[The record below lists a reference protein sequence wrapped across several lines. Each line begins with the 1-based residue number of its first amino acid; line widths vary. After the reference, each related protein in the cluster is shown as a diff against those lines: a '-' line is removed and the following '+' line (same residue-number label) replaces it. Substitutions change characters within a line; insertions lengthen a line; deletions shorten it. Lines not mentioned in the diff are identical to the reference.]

1 MAVLAIYLHKLADFM
16 AGGIWEAFFF
26 EDDIRAMVRE
36 SGISATKP
44 IFPSYL
50 LPSFKFTFPGRRR
63 HSASSTSSTASASS
77 EYSGDRGDAAS
88 SSVTTPN
95 GSPPDGDSAIKTLG
109 TKNAARRLSRTA
121 ADTLRCLSCATDIAF
136 TSQIISKGFT
146 GRYGRAYLISPPPT
160 GPGPVDPEASPSSLL
175 NVRIGKNENRQ
186 LVTGWHVVA
195 DICCGICSRK
205 LGWKYVDAKEESQKY
220 KVGKFILETE
230 RVVTHRSWEDVPIS
244 EGLELMYEME
254 DEGHAERKDSDGE
267 DHSEIEFDSEDDE
280 ECEAVF
286 AGLWDAETAAKRR
299 SRLGARPKPARD
311 SSES

>member
-1 MAVLAIYLHKLADFM
+1 M

-26 EDDIRAMVRE
+26 EEDIRVMVRE
-36 SGISATKP
+36 SGIAATKP

-63 HSASSTSSTASASS
+63 RSASSTSSTSSTSSDFSSGPGDGALSA
-77 EYSGDRGDAAS
+77 
-88 SSVTTPN
+88 VTTPN
-95 GSPPDGDSAIKTLG
+95 GSPPDGDSAITTLG
-109 TKNAARRLSRTA
+109 NKISGRRLSRTA
-121 ADTLRCLSCATDIAF
+121 ADTLRCSSCATDIAF

-146 GRYGRAYLISPPPT
+146 GRYGRAYLISPLA
-160 GPGPVDPEASPSSLL
+160 DSANANAPSVSLL

-230 RVVTHRSWEDVPIS
+230 RVVTHRSWEDVTIS
-244 EGLELMYEME
+244 EGLELMDEM
-254 DEGHAERKDSDGE
+254 AEEEEEIARGKKDGDSQG
-267 DHSEIEFDSEDDE
+267 HSEVEFDSEDDE

-299 SRLGARPKPARD
+299 SRLGARPRPARD

>member
-1 MAVLAIYLHKLADFM
+1 M

-26 EDDIRAMVRE
+26 EDDLRAMVRE

-50 LPSFKFTFPGRRR
+50 LPSFKLAFPGYRR
-63 HSASSTSSTASASS
+63 HSASSTSSTASTVSEASNGRS
-77 EYSGDRGDAAS
+77 DGSLSA
-88 SSVTTPN
+88 VTTPD
-95 GSPPDGDSAIKTLG
+95 GSPPDGESAFNRLRST
-109 TKNAARRLSRTA
+109 ASPRRLSRTA
-121 ADTLRCLSCATDIAF
+121 ADTLRCSSCATDIAF
-136 TSQIISKGFT
+136 TSQIVSKGFT
-146 GRYGRAYLISPPPT
+146 GRYGRAYLMSPPPA
-160 GPGPVDPEASPSSLL
+160 GSSLL

-244 EGLELMYEME
+244 EGQEPMYEME
-254 DEGHAERKDSDGE
+254 DKRDKSKRDGAGKANDDGDDE
-267 DHSEIEFDSEDDE
+267 EQSEIEFDSSDED

-299 SRLGARPKPARD
+299 SRLAARPRPAQQQAAIDIARH
-311 SSES
+311 

>member
-1 MAVLAIYLHKLADFM
+1 M

-63 HSASSTSSTASASS
+63 HSASSTSSTGSEPSSSRGDDASS
-77 EYSGDRGDAAS
+77 A
-88 SSVTTPN
+88 VTTPN
-95 GSPPDGDSAIKTLG
+95 SSPPDGDPAFSNLRSTAEP
-109 TKNAARRLSRTA
+109 RRLSRTA
-121 ADTLRCLSCATDIAF
+121 ADTLRCSSCATDIGF

-146 GRYGRAYLISPPPT
+146 GRYGRAYLIAPPPA
-160 GPGPVDPEASPSSLL
+160 DPSLL
-175 NVRIGKNENRQ
+175 NIRIGKNENRQ

-230 RVVTHRSWEDVPIS
+230 RVVTHRSWEDTTIC
-244 EGLELMYEME
+244 EGQELMYETE
-254 DEGHAERKDSDGE
+254 QKDDRAKKDDDGDGE
-267 DHSEIEFDSEDDE
+267 EHTEIEFDSSDED

-299 SRLGARPKPARD
+299 NRLAARPRAAQQQG
-311 SSES
+311 E

>member
-1 MAVLAIYLHKLADFM
+1 M

-50 LPSFKFTFPGRRR
+50 LPSFKFAFPGRRR
-63 HSASSTSSTASASS
+63 HSASSTSSTGSEPSSSRSDDASS
-77 EYSGDRGDAAS
+77 A
-88 SSVTTPN
+88 VTTPN
-95 GSPPDGDSAIKTLG
+95 GSPPDGDSAFNSLRSS
-109 TKNAARRLSRTA
+109 AEPRRLSRTA
-121 ADTLRCLSCATDIAF
+121 ADTLRCSSCATDIAF
-136 TSQIISKGFT
+136 TSQIVSKGFT
-146 GRYGRAYLISPPPT
+146 GRYGRAYLISPPP
-160 GPGPVDPEASPSSLL
+160 AASSLL
-175 NVRIGKNENRQ
+175 NIRMGKNENRQ

-220 KVGKFILETE
+220 KVGKYILETE
-230 RVVTHRSWEDVPIS
+230 RVVTHRSWEDTTIS
-244 EGLELMYEME
+244 EGQELMYETEQKE
-254 DEGHAERKDSDGE
+254 DKAKNDDDDGE
-267 DHSEIEFDSEDDE
+267 EHTEIEFDSSDED

-299 SRLGARPKPARD
+299 SRLAARPKPAQQQMAIDITGR
-311 SSES
+311 

>member
-1 MAVLAIYLHKLADFM
+1 M

-26 EDDIRAMVRE
+26 EEDIRVMVRE
-36 SGISATKP
+36 SGISATQP

-63 HSASSTSSTASASS
+63 HSASSTASTSSESSGGRGDGASS
-77 EYSGDRGDAAS
+77 A
-88 SSVTTPN
+88 VTTPD
-95 GSPPDGDSAIKTLG
+95 GSPPGGDSAISTLG
-109 TKNAARRLSRTA
+109 NQVTSRRLSRTA
-121 ADTLRCLSCATDIAF
+121 ADTLRCSSCATDIAF

-146 GRYGRAYLISPPPT
+146 GRYGRAYLISPPPA
-160 GPGPVDPEASPSSLL
+160 GPADPKASSSSLL

-230 RVVTHRSWEDVPIS
+230 RVVTHRSWEDAPIS
-244 EGLELMYEME
+244 EDLELMYETE
-254 DEGHAERKDSDGE
+254 EEGGRERKDSDSQGQ
-267 DHSEIEFDSEDDE
+267 HSEVEFDSEDDE

-299 SRLGARPKPARD
+299 SRLGARPRPARD

>member
-1 MAVLAIYLHKLADFM
+1 M

-26 EDDIRAMVRE
+26 EEDIRAMVRE

-50 LPSFKFTFPGRRR
+50 LPSFKFAFPGRRR
-63 HSASSTSSTASASS
+63 HSASSTSSTASTGSEPSSSRSDGASS
-77 EYSGDRGDAAS
+77 A
-88 SSVTTPN
+88 VTTPD
-95 GSPPDGDSAIKTLG
+95 GSPPDGDSAFNSLRSS
-109 TKNAARRLSRTA
+109 AEPRRLSRTA
-121 ADTLRCLSCATDIAF
+121 ADTLRCSSCATDIAF

-146 GRYGRAYLISPPPT
+146 GRYGRAYLISPPPA
-160 GPGPVDPEASPSSLL
+160 GSALL
-175 NVRIGKNENRQ
+175 NIRIGKNENRQ

-230 RVVTHRSWEDVPIS
+230 RVVTHRSWEDAPIS
-244 EGLELMYEME
+244 EGQELIHEVEEEE
-254 DEGHAERKDSDGE
+254 DKTSKDDDDGE
-267 DHSEIEFDSEDDE
+267 EHSEIEFDSSDED

-299 SRLGARPKPARD
+299 SRLAARPKTTQQQTATDNAAR
-311 SSES
+311 

>member
-1 MAVLAIYLHKLADFM
+1 M

-44 IFPSYL
+44 IFPNYL
-50 LPSFKFTFPGRRR
+50 LPSFKFAFPGRRR
-63 HSASSTSSTASASS
+63 HSASSTSSTGSEPSSSRGDDASS
-77 EYSGDRGDAAS
+77 A
-88 SSVTTPN
+88 VTTPN
-95 GSPPDGDSAIKTLG
+95 GSPPDGDLG
-109 TKNAARRLSRTA
+109 FNKLRSTAGPRRLSRTA
-121 ADTLRCLSCATDIAF
+121 ADTLRCSSCATDIAF
-136 TSQIISKGFT
+136 TSQIVSKGFT
-146 GRYGRAYLISPPPT
+146 GRYGRAYLITPLPA
-160 GPGPVDPEASPSSLL
+160 GSSLL

-230 RVVTHRSWEDVPIS
+230 RVVTQRSWEDTTIS
-244 EGLELMYEME
+244 EGQELMYE
-254 DEGHAERKDSDGE
+254 AERKAEKAKKDDDE
-267 DHSEIEFDSEDDE
+267 QTEIEFDSSDED

-299 SRLGARPKPARD
+299 NRLAARPRPAQQQG
-311 SSES
+311 E

>member
-1 MAVLAIYLHKLADFM
+1 M

-26 EDDIRAMVRE
+26 EDDIRVMVRE

-63 HSASSTSSTASASS
+63 HSASSTSSTASTPSESSGGRGDGASS
-77 EYSGDRGDAAS
+77 A
-88 SSVTTPN
+88 VTTPS
-95 GSPPDGDSAIKTLG
+95 GSPPDGDSAIDTLG
-109 TKNAARRLSRTA
+109 GKTATTRLSQTA
-121 ADTLRCLSCATDIAF
+121 ADTLRCSSCATDIAF
-136 TSQIISKGFT
+136 TSQIVSKGFT
-146 GRYGRAYLISPPPT
+146 GRYGRAYLISPPPA
-160 GPGPVDPEASPSSLL
+160 GQMDPGASPSSLL
-175 NVRIGKNENRQ
+175 NIRIGKNENRQ

-230 RVVTHRSWEDVPIS
+230 RVVTYRSWEDVPIS
-244 EGLELMYEME
+244 EGIEPMYEME
-254 DEGHAERKDSDGE
+254 DEGEGRRKDGDSEG
-267 DHSEIEFDSEDDE
+267 HSEIEFDSDDDE

-299 SRLGARPKPARD
+299 SRLAARPKPARD
-311 SSES
+311 SSEL

>member
-1 MAVLAIYLHKLADFM
+1 M

-26 EDDIRAMVRE
+26 EEDIRVMVRE
-36 SGISATKP
+36 SGIAATKP

-50 LPSFKFTFPGRRR
+50 LPSFKFTLPGRRR
-63 HSASSTSSTASASS
+63 RSASSTSSTSS
-77 EYSGDRGDAAS
+77 TSSDLSSGRGDGALSA
-88 SSVTTPN
+88 VTTPN
-95 GSPPDGDSAIKTLG
+95 GSPPDGDSAITTLG
-109 TKNAARRLSRTA
+109 NKITGRRLSRTA
-121 ADTLRCLSCATDIAF
+121 ADTLRCSSCATDIAF

-146 GRYGRAYLISPPPT
+146 GRYGRAYLISPPPA
-160 GPGPVDPEASPSSLL
+160 DSANEKASPTSLL

-230 RVVTHRSWEDVPIS
+230 RVVTHRSWEDVTTS
-244 EGLELMYEME
+244 EGLELMDEMTE
-254 DEGHAERKDSDGE
+254 EEEEEVEETARGKKDGDSQGQ
-267 DHSEIEFDSEDDE
+267 SEVEFDSEDDE

-299 SRLGARPKPARD
+299 SRLGARPRPARD

>member
-1 MAVLAIYLHKLADFM
+1 M
-16 AGGIWEAFFF
+16 AGGIWEAFLF
-26 EDDIRAMVRE
+26 EEDIRAMVRE

-50 LPSFKFTFPGRRR
+50 LPSFNFYFPGRRR
-63 HSASSTSSTASASS
+63 HSASSASSTASTPSDASS
-77 EYSGDRGDAAS
+77 GHGDKTAAS
-88 SSVTTPN
+88 SVVTTPD
-95 GSPPDGDSAIKTLG
+95 GSPPNGDSSAMKNSPSSKTA
-109 TKNAARRLSRTA
+109 TRRLSRTA
-121 ADTLRCLSCATDIAF
+121 ADTLRCSSCATDIAF

-160 GPGPVDPEASPSSLL
+160 DPVNPGASSSSLL
-175 NVRIGKNENRQ
+175 NIRVGKNENRQ

-254 DEGHAERKDSDGE
+254 DHEGEAAAGRKEGDGE
-267 DHSEIEFDSEDDE
+267 GHSEIEFDSDDDE

-299 SRLGARPKPARD
+299 SRLAARPKPSRD

>member
-1 MAVLAIYLHKLADFM
+1 M

-26 EDDIRAMVRE
+26 EEDIRVMVRE
-36 SGISATKP
+36 SGIAATKP

-50 LPSFKFTFPGRRR
+50 LPSFKFTLPGRRR
-63 HSASSTSSTASASS
+63 RSASSTSSTSSTSSDLSSGRGDGASS
-77 EYSGDRGDAAS
+77 T
-88 SSVTTPN
+88 VTTPN
-95 GSPPDGDSAIKTLG
+95 GSPPDDDSAITALG
-109 TKNAARRLSRTA
+109 NKITGRRLSRTA
-121 ADTLRCLSCATDIAF
+121 ADTLRCSSCATDIAF

-146 GRYGRAYLISPPPT
+146 GRYGRAYLISPPPA
-160 GPGPVDPEASPSSLL
+160 DSANAKASLASLL
-175 NVRIGKNENRQ
+175 NVRVGKNENRQ

-230 RVVTHRSWEDVPIS
+230 RVVTHRSWEDVTIS
-244 EGLELMYEME
+244 EGLELMDEMAGE
-254 DEGHAERKDSDGE
+254 EEAAARGKKDGDGQE
-267 DHSEIEFDSEDDE
+267 QSEVEFDSEDDE

-299 SRLGARPKPARD
+299 SRLGARPRPARD

>member
-1 MAVLAIYLHKLADFM
+1 M

-26 EDDIRAMVRE
+26 EEDIRVMVRE

-50 LPSFKFTFPGRRR
+50 LPSFKFILPGHRR
-63 HSASSTSSTASASS
+63 HSASSTSSTASTSS
-77 EYSGDRGDAAS
+77 SGRGDDGS
-88 SSVTTPN
+88 SAVTTPN
-95 GSPPDGDSAIKTLG
+95 GSPPDGDSAITTLG
-109 TKNAARRLSRTA
+109 NKTAARGLSRTA
-121 ADTLRCLSCATDIAF
+121 ADTLRCSSCATDIAF

-146 GRYGRAYLISPPPT
+146 GRYGRAYLISPPPADSVNPKT
-160 GPGPVDPEASPSSLL
+160 SSTSLL
-175 NVRIGKNENRQ
+175 NVRVGKNENRQ

-220 KVGKFILETE
+220 KVGKFILETQ

-244 EGLELMYEME
+244 EGLEFTDEME
-254 DEGHAERKDSDGE
+254 DEEAGEKKDGDSQGQ
-267 DHSEIEFDSEDDE
+267 SEVEFDSEDDE

-299 SRLGARPKPARD
+299 SRLDARPRPARD

>member
-1 MAVLAIYLHKLADFM
+1 M

-26 EDDIRAMVRE
+26 EEDIRVMVRE
-36 SGISATKP
+36 SGIAATKP

-50 LPSFKFTFPGRRR
+50 LPSFKFTLPGRRR
-63 HSASSTSSTASASS
+63 RSASSTSSTSSTSSDLSSGRGDGASS
-77 EYSGDRGDAAS
+77 T
-88 SSVTTPN
+88 VTTPN
-95 GSPPDGDSAIKTLG
+95 GSPPDDDSAITALG
-109 TKNAARRLSRTA
+109 NKFTGRRLSRTA
-121 ADTLRCLSCATDIAF
+121 ADTLRCSSCATDIAF

-146 GRYGRAYLISPPPT
+146 GRYGRAYLISPPPA
-160 GPGPVDPEASPSSLL
+160 DSANAKASPASLL
-175 NVRIGKNENRQ
+175 NVRVGKNENRQ

-230 RVVTHRSWEDVPIS
+230 RVVTHRSWEDVTIS
-244 EGLELMYEME
+244 EGLEFMDEMAGE
-254 DEGHAERKDSDGE
+254 EEEAARGKKDGDGQE
-267 DHSEIEFDSEDDE
+267 QSEVEFDSEDDE

-299 SRLGARPKPARD
+299 SRLGARPRPARD

>member
-1 MAVLAIYLHKLADFM
+1 MAA
-16 AGGIWEAFFF
+16 GIWEAFFF
-26 EDDIRAMVRE
+26 EEDIRVMVRE

-50 LPSFKFTFPGRRR
+50 LPSFKFILPGRRR
-63 HSASSTSSTASASS
+63 HSASSASSAASTSSDSS
-77 EYSGDRGDAAS
+77 SGRGDGAPSA
-88 SSVTTPN
+88 VTTPN
-95 GSPPDGDSAIKTLG
+95 GSPPDGDFAIATLG
-109 TKNAARRLSRTA
+109 NKIAARRLSRTA
-121 ADTLRCLSCATDIAF
+121 ADTLRCSSCATDIAF

-146 GRYGRAYLISPPPT
+146 GRYGRAYLIGPPLADV
-160 GPGPVDPEASPSSLL
+160 VDPKASPASLL

-244 EGLELMYEME
+244 EGLELM
-254 DEGHAERKDSDGE
+254 DETVDEEGGEKKDGDGQAQ
-267 DHSEIEFDSEDDE
+267 SEVEFDSEDDE

-299 SRLGARPKPARD
+299 SRLGAGPRPARD

>member
-1 MAVLAIYLHKLADFM
+1 M

-26 EDDIRAMVRE
+26 EDEIRAMVRE

-50 LPSFKFTFPGRRR
+50 LPSFSFAFPGRRR
-63 HSASSTSSTASASS
+63 HSASSTTSTGSEPSSSRSDGAFSTA
-77 EYSGDRGDAAS
+77 
-88 SSVTTPN
+88 TTPE
-95 GSPPDGDSAIKTLG
+95 GSPPEGDSAFSSLKST
-109 TKNAARRLSRTA
+109 AEPRRLARTA
-121 ADTLRCLSCATDIAF
+121 ADTLRCSSCATDIAF

-146 GRYGRAYLISPPPT
+146 GRYGRAYLISPPPAET
-160 GPGPVDPEASPSSLL
+160 LLL

-230 RVVTHRSWEDVPIS
+230 RVVTQRSWEDAPIS
-244 EGLELMYEME
+244 EGLELLHEA
-254 DEGHAERKDSDGE
+254 EGKEGKMKKDDGDDDGE
-267 DHSEIEFDSEDDE
+267 ETAEIEFDSSDEE

-299 SRLGARPKPARD
+299 SRLAARPKPAQQPTAIDIAGR
-311 SSES
+311 

>member
-1 MAVLAIYLHKLADFM
+1 M

-26 EDDIRAMVRE
+26 EEDIRVMVRE

-50 LPSFKFTFPGRRR
+50 LPSFKFILPGRRR
-63 HSASSTSSTASASS
+63 RSASSTSSTSSDLSRGRDDGASS
-77 EYSGDRGDAAS
+77 T
-88 SSVTTPN
+88 VTTPN
-95 GSPPDGDSAIKTLG
+95 GSPPDGDSAITTLG
-109 TKNAARRLSRTA
+109 NKITARRLSRTA
-121 ADTLRCLSCATDIAF
+121 ADTLRCSSCATDIAF

-146 GRYGRAYLISPPPT
+146 GRYGRAYLISPPSADSK
-160 GPGPVDPEASPSSLL
+160 DPKASPASLL

-195 DICCGICSRK
+195 DIFCGICSRK

-244 EGLELMYEME
+244 ESLELMDEME
-254 DEGHAERKDSDGE
+254 DEESGEKNDSDSQGQTE
-267 DHSEIEFDSEDDE
+267 VEFDSEDDE

-299 SRLGARPKPARD
+299 SRLGARPRPARD

>member
-1 MAVLAIYLHKLADFM
+1 M

-26 EDDIRAMVRE
+26 EEDIRVMVRE
-36 SGISATKP
+36 SGIAATKP

-50 LPSFKFTFPGRRR
+50 LPSFKFTFPRRR
-63 HSASSTSSTASASS
+63 RRSASSTSSTSSTSSDLSSGPGDGALSA
-77 EYSGDRGDAAS
+77 
-88 SSVTTPN
+88 VTTPN
-95 GSPPDGDSAIKTLG
+95 GSPPDSDSAIATLG
-109 TKNAARRLSRTA
+109 NKITGRRLSRTA
-121 ADTLRCLSCATDIAF
+121 ADTLRCSSCATDIAF

-146 GRYGRAYLISPPPT
+146 GRYGRAYLISPPSA
-160 GPGPVDPEASPSSLL
+160 DLANAKASPTSLL

-230 RVVTHRSWEDVPIS
+230 RVVTHRSWEDVTIS
-244 EGLELMYEME
+244 EGLELMDEM
-254 DEGHAERKDSDGE
+254 AEAEAEEEAAREKKDGDSQG
-267 DHSEIEFDSEDDE
+267 HSEVEFDSEDDE

-299 SRLGARPKPARD
+299 SRLGARPRPARD

>member
-1 MAVLAIYLHKLADFM
+1 
-16 AGGIWEAFFF
+16 
-26 EDDIRAMVRE
+26 MVRE

-50 LPSFKFTFPGRRR
+50 LPSFKFAFPGHRR
-63 HSASSTSSTASASS
+63 HSTSSTSSTASTGSEPSSSRSDGASS
-77 EYSGDRGDAAS
+77 A
-88 SSVTTPN
+88 VTTPD
-95 GSPPDGDSAIKTLG
+95 GSPPDGDSAFNSLRSS
-109 TKNAARRLSRTA
+109 AEPRRLSRTA
-121 ADTLRCLSCATDIAF
+121 ADTLRCSSCATDIAF

-146 GRYGRAYLISPPPT
+146 GRYGRAYLISPPPA
-160 GPGPVDPEASPSSLL
+160 DSALL
-175 NVRIGKNENRQ
+175 NIRIGKNENRQ

-230 RVVTHRSWEDVPIS
+230 RVVTHRSWEDTPIS
-244 EGLELMYEME
+244 EGQELIHEVEEKE
-254 DEGHAERKDSDGE
+254 DKISKDDDDGE
-267 DHSEIEFDSEDDE
+267 EHSEIEFDSSDED

-299 SRLGARPKPARD
+299 SRLAARPKTTQQQTATDNAAR
-311 SSES
+311 